1 MLNTLSVMKAVII
14 DDEPAIGNTIS
25 SILKKNFSDIIVIAT
40 AGSVAEGL
48 TAIML
53 HKPEIVFL
61 DVELP
66 DGSGFDILK
75 QLSSVTFRII
85 FITGHREYALDA
97 IKVSALDYIL
107 KPIDNDEFI
116 AAINK
121 ARELIDHEEEQL
133 KLSALKENIRERKV
147 LKRIILR
154 TSDALQLISVADI
167 IRAEAE
173 SNYTHFYLRGGK
185 HIMVS
190 RTIKEYDAMLS
201 GSGLIRVHQS
211 HLVNIDFIDKFL
223 KRDGGHLKLKDGSV
237 VQVSPNLKQKVL
249 KAINDHLYD

>member
-85 FITGHREYALDA
+85 FITGHRD
-97 IKVSALDYIL
+97 
-107 KPIDNDEFI
+107 
-116 AAINK
+116 
-121 ARELIDHEEEQL
+121 
-133 KLSALKENIRERKV
+133 RK
-147 LKRIILR
+147 
-154 TSDALQLISVADI
+154 
-167 IRAEAE
+167 
-173 SNYTHFYLRGGK
+173 
-185 HIMVS
+185 
-190 RTIKEYDAMLS
+190 
-201 GSGLIRVHQS
+201 
-211 HLVNIDFIDKFL
+211 
-223 KRDGGHLKLKDGSV
+223 SV
-237 VQVSPNLKQKVL
+237 V
-249 KAINDHLYD
+249 